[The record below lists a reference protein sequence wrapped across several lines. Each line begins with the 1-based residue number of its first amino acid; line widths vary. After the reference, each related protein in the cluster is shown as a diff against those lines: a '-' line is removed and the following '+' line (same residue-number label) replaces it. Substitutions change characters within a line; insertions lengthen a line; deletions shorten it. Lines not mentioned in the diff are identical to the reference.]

1 MTIARRK
8 FLTGSAIGLAALAM
22 PAVRTYAA
30 KRKIT
35 IGGYFDMADAI
46 KKYWIEPFQQKFDAE
61 VFYDPGNSIHQ
72 VSKMLAERANPAHS
86 VMLMDESFVPT
97 AQKEGLIVPIDKS
110 LLPVL
115 AEVDPRFLVS
125 DGYGVGIGMHLD
137 SLAYNTSVKEPTS
150 WEAMWNPAL
159 RQQVAMPSIQHND
172 WYNTYVIAAH
182 LKSGRPINEAHLE
195 VEAGF
200 AKLRELKPNLLT
212 TFVNAANAVSM
223 LEQGELMLIGAI
235 TSKNVF
241 PFIERGVPIRMARPK
256 EGSFALLNCA
266 TLVKGAPEPELSAKF
281 LNFGLSTEVQ
291 SALAEHVALGPVN
304 KNAVLPARLKGIIP
318 STPKEFDAIHK
329 SSWPF
334 FLAHRAEWTDRWNK
348 LMAS

>member
-1 MTIARRK
+1 
-8 FLTGSAIGLAALAM
+8 
-22 PAVRTYAA
+22 
-30 KRKIT
+30 
-35 IGGYFDMADAI
+35 MA
-46 KKYWIEPFQQKFDAE
+46 
-61 VFYDPGNSIHQ
+61 
-72 VSKMLAERANPAHS
+72 
-86 VMLMDESFVPT
+86 
-97 AQKEGLIVPIDKS
+97 
-110 LLPVL
+110 
-115 AEVDPRFLVS
+115 
-125 DGYGVGIGMHLD
+125 
-137 SLAYNTSVKEPTS
+137 
-150 WEAMWNPAL
+150 
-159 RQQVAMPSIQHND
+159 SIQHND

-200 AKLRELKPNLLT
+200 EKLRELKPNLLT

-223 LEQGELMLIGAI
+223 MEQGELMLIGAI

-266 TLVKGAPEPELSAKF
+266 TIVKGAPEPELSAKF
-281 LNFGLSTEVQ
+281 LNFGLSAEVQ
-291 SALAEHVALGPVN
+291 SALAEHVASGPVN

-318 STPKEFDAIHK
+318 STPEEFDAIHK

-348 LMAS
+348 LMAG